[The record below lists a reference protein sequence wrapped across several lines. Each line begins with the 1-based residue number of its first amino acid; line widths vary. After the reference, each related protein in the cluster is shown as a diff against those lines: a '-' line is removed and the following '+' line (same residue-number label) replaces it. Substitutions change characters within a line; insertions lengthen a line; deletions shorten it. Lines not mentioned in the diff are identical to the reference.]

1 VQRHGRI
8 VAADCDNAVLD
19 SANQTMLITLELLEE
34 VAAEAAASP
43 RRRKNRNF
51 HRGNEDQAHRLL
63 NALEPDS
70 YVFPHRH
77 LDASKDESI
86 VALRGRFGL
95 VLFNQDGTVQ
105 STAVLAP
112 GGATIGVDIP
122 HGTFH
127 TVLALEPG
135 SVFFEAKA
143 GPYVAMTA
151 AERAPW
157 APAEGTP
164 EGAHYLESL
173 RRLF

>member
-1 VQRHGRI
+1 
-8 VAADCDNAVLD
+8 
-19 SANQTMLITLELLEE
+19 MLITQDLLDA

-51 HRGNEDQAHRLL
+51 HLADEDRAQRLL
-63 NALEPDS
+63 NALEPGS
-70 YVFPHRH
+70 YVLPHRH
-77 LDASKDESI
+77 LDPAKDETI

-95 VLFNQDGTVQ
+95 VLFEEDGAVR

-112 GGATIGVDIP
+112 GAASLGVNIA

-127 TVLALEPG
+127 TLLALEPG

-143 GPYVAMTA
+143 GPYVAISA
-151 AERAPW
+151 AERSLW
-157 APAEGTP
+157 APAEGTA
-164 EGAHYLESL
+164 ESAAYLERL

>member
-1 VQRHGRI
+1 
-8 VAADCDNAVLD
+8 
-19 SANQTMLITLELLEE
+19 MLITQQMLDE

-51 HRGNEDQAHRLL
+51 HRANEDAAHRLL

-70 YVFPHRH
+70 YVMPHRH
-77 LDASKDESI
+77 LDPGKDETI

-95 VLFNQDGTVQ
+95 VLFDESGTVRT
-105 STAVLAP
+105 TAVLAADAP
-112 GGATIGVDIP
+112 EIGVDIP

-127 TVLALEPG
+127 TLVALAPG
-135 SVFFEAKA
+135 SIFFEAKA
-143 GPYVAMTA
+143 GPYVAITE

-164 EGAHYLESL
+164 EALAYLE
-173 RRLF
+173 RMRALFA

>member
-1 VQRHGRI
+1 
-8 VAADCDNAVLD
+8 
-19 SANQTMLITLELLEE
+19 MLITQDLLDQ
-34 VAAEAAASP
+34 VSAEAAASP

-51 HRGNEDQAHRLL
+51 HQANEDQAHRLL
-63 NALEPDS
+63 NALEPES

-77 LDASKDESI
+77 LDPSKDEAI

-95 VLFNQDGTVQ
+95 VLFDERGKVQ
-105 STAVLAP
+105 SAAILAP
-112 GGATIGVDIP
+112 NAGVMGVDIP

-143 GPYVAMTA
+143 GPYVAMTE

-164 EGAHYLESL
+164 EGVAYLESL
-173 RRLF
+173 RELFRS

>member
-1 VQRHGRI
+1 
-8 VAADCDNAVLD
+8 
-19 SANQTMLITLELLEE
+19 MLITQDLLRE

-51 HRGNEDQAHRLL
+51 HRANEDQAHRLL

-70 YVFPHRH
+70 YVVPHRH
-77 LDASKDESI
+77 LDPGKDEAI

-95 VLFNQDGTVQ
+95 VLFNPDGSVQ
-105 STAVLAP
+105 SSAVLAP
-112 GGATIGVDIP
+112 GAEVVGVDIP

-127 TVLALEPG
+127 TVLALAPG

-143 GPYVAMTA
+143 GPYAVLTE

-164 EGAHYLESL
+164 EGASYLENL

>member
-1 VQRHGRI
+1 
-8 VAADCDNAVLD
+8 
-19 SANQTMLITLELLEE
+19 MLITQDMLDE

-51 HRGNEDQAHRLL
+51 HGTNEDAAHRLL

-70 YVFPHRH
+70 YVMPHRH
-77 LDASKDESI
+77 LDPSKDETI

-95 VLFNQDGTVQ
+95 VLFDEQGGVQ
-105 STAVLAP
+105 TTAVLA
-112 GGATIGVDIP
+112 ADARDIGVDIP

-127 TVLALEPG
+127 TLVALAPG

-143 GPYVAMTA
+143 GPYVAITE
-151 AERAPW
+151 AERATW

-164 EGAHYLESL
+164 EARAYLE
-173 RRLF
+173 RMRALFG

>member
-1 VQRHGRI
+1 
-8 VAADCDNAVLD
+8 
-19 SANQTMLITLELLEE
+19 MLITQDLLAQ

-43 RRRKNRNF
+43 RRRKNHNF
-51 HRGNEDQAHRLL
+51 HHANEDRAHRLL

-77 LDASKDESI
+77 LEASKDETI

-95 VLFNQDGTVQ
+95 VLFNDDGTVRG
-105 STAVLAP
+105 TAVLAP
-112 GGATIGVDIP
+112 GGATLGVDIA

-143 GPYVAMTA
+143 GPYVAITA
-151 AERAPW
+151 AERATW

-164 EGAHYLESL
+164 EGMVYLESL
-173 RRLF
+173 RRLFD

>member
-1 VQRHGRI
+1 
-8 VAADCDNAVLD
+8 
-19 SANQTMLITLELLEE
+19 MLITRDMLNQ
-34 VAAEAAASP
+34 VSAEAAASP

-51 HRGNEDQAHRLL
+51 HSANDDRTHRLL

-77 LDASKDESI
+77 LDASKDEAI

-95 VLFNQDGTVQ
+95 VLFDEGGRVQ
-105 STAVLAP
+105 SMAILEPDGDVM
-112 GGATIGVDIP
+112 GVDIP

-135 SVFFEAKA
+135 SVFFEAKS
-143 GPYVAMTA
+143 GPYVAITE

-157 APAEGTP
+157 APAEGSP
-164 EGAHYLESL
+164 EGMAYLASL
-173 RRLF
+173 RKLFKP

>member
-1 VQRHGRI
+1 
-8 VAADCDNAVLD
+8 
-19 SANQTMLITLELLEE
+19 MLITQSLLRE
-34 VAAEAAASP
+34 VAGEAAGSP

-51 HRGNEDQAHRLL
+51 HRTNEDLAHRLL

-70 YVFPHRH
+70 YVPPHRH
-77 LDASKDESI
+77 LDPGKDEAI
-86 VALRGRFGL
+86 IALRGRFGL
-95 VLFNQDGTVQ
+95 VLFNEDGTVR
-105 STAVLAP
+105 SATVLAP
-112 GGATIGVDIP
+112 QAETLGIDIP

-143 GPYVAMTA
+143 GPYAALSA

-157 APAEGTP
+157 APAEAAP
-164 EGAHYLESL
+164 EAAAYLEQL

>member
-1 VQRHGRI
+1 
-8 VAADCDNAVLD
+8 
-19 SANQTMLITLELLEE
+19 MLITQALLQD
-34 VAAEAAASP
+34 VATEAAASP

-51 HRGNEDQAHRLL
+51 HHANEDAAHRLL

-70 YVFPHRH
+70 YVPPHRH
-77 LDASKDESI
+77 LDPSKDEAI
-86 VALRGRFGL
+86 IALRGRFGM
-95 VLFNQDGTVQ
+95 VLFKEDGSVQ

-112 GGATIGVDIP
+112 QAETLGVDIP

-127 TVLALEPG
+127 TLLALEPG

-143 GPYVAMTA
+143 GPYAA
-151 AERAPW
+151 LSEAERAPW

-164 EGAHYLESL
+164 ESVAYLEQL